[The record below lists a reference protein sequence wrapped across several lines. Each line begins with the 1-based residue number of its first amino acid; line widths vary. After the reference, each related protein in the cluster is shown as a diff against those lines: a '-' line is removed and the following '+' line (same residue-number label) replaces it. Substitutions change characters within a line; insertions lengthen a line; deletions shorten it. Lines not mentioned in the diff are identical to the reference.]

1 MKAAAETK
9 KTAAKTQEVSSVA
22 SISEGS
28 DLGLVKIHENVI
40 ASLVRRATLETEGVS
55 RLSGSSIVDNI
66 AEIVGSRRMQAR
78 AISIDLSEENRVKI
92 EVKLNIKFGYKVPE
106 LAEKVQKAVIS
117 LVESTTGMTVT
128 SVNVLIQD
136 IEEEE
141 PVVDEEA
148 ESDSVSAAALPP
160 Q

>member
-78 AISIDLSEENRVKI
+78 AISIDLSEENRVRI

-148 ESDSVSAAALPP
+148 EADSVPAAALPP

>member
-1 MKAAAETK
+1 MKAVAETK

-78 AISIDLSEENRVKI
+78 AISIDLSEENRVRI

-148 ESDSVSAAALPP
+148 EADSVPAAALPP